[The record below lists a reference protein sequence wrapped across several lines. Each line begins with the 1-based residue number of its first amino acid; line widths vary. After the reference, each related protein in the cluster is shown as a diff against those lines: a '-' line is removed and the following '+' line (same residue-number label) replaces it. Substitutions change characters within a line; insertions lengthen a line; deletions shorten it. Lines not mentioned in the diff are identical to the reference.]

1 LELQVQS
8 FSIRSNVFTKVQKT
22 ENEPFVERQK
32 SMRTIPN
39 YVTTFFIVIT
49 LISIVPAP
57 VQGNDRE
64 AEVRST
70 IEAFY
75 KAFNDGFTKPADYAA
90 EDWNHINPFGGR
102 TRGREAVLKEVREV
116 HQSFL
121 KGTTENIE
129 SMDIRFATSD
139 VAVGT
144 VVSVGSGFTSPD
156 GVKHKPGRAIRTF
169 VVVRRAKR
177 WQIMQDQNTLIQ
189 EPQ

>member
-1 LELQVQS
+1 MVPTPAQS
-8 FSIRSNVFTKVQKT
+8 
-22 ENEPFVERQK
+22 
-32 SMRTIPN
+32 
-39 YVTTFFIVIT
+39 
-49 LISIVPAP
+49 
-57 VQGNDRE
+57 NDGE

-75 KAFNDGFTKPADYAA
+75 KAFDDGFMRPADFAT
-90 EDWNHINPFGGR
+90 EDWNHIDPFGGR
-102 TRGREAVLKEVREV
+102 TQGREATLKDVREV
-116 HQSFL
+116 HRSFL
-121 KGTTENIE
+121 KGTTDTIE

-169 VVVRRAKR
+169 VVVRRGKR

-189 EPQ
+189 EPH

>member
-1 LELQVQS
+1 
-8 FSIRSNVFTKVQKT
+8 
-22 ENEPFVERQK
+22 
-32 SMRTIPN
+32 MRTN
-39 YVTTFFIVIT
+39 YATAFLVMIT
-49 LISIVPAP
+49 LISIVPVP
-57 VQGNDRE
+57 VQGNDNDRE

-75 KAFNDGFTKPADYAA
+75 KAFTDGFTKPADYAA

-121 KGTTENIE
+121 KGATETIE

-144 VVSVGSGFTSPD
+144 VVSLGSGFTSPD
-156 GVKHKPGRAIRTF
+156 GVKHKPERAIRTF
-169 VVVRRAKR
+169 VVVRRGKR
-177 WQIMQDQNTLIQ
+177 WRIMQDQNTLIQ

>member
-1 LELQVQS
+1 
-8 FSIRSNVFTKVQKT
+8 
-22 ENEPFVERQK
+22 
-32 SMRTIPN
+32 MRINTHSL
-39 YVTTFFIVIT
+39 TASLIVIT
-49 LISIVPAP
+49 LISAVPTS
-57 VQGNDRE
+57 VRGDDRE
-64 AEVRST
+64 AEVRAT

-75 KAFNDGFTKPADYAA
+75 KAFDDGFTQPADFAA

-121 KGTTENIE
+121 KGATETIE

-144 VVSVGSGFTSPD
+144 VVSLGSGFTSPD

-169 VVVRRAKR
+169 VVVRRGQR
-177 WQIMQDQNTLIQ
+177 WHIMQDQNTLIQ
-189 EPQ
+189 EPR

>member
-1 LELQVQS
+1 
-8 FSIRSNVFTKVQKT
+8 
-22 ENEPFVERQK
+22 
-32 SMRTIPN
+32 MRTN
-39 YVTTFFIVIT
+39 YATAFLVMIT
-49 LISIVPAP
+49 LISIVPLP
-57 VQGNDRE
+57 VQGNDNDRE

-75 KAFNDGFTKPADYAA
+75 KAFTAGFTKPADYAA

-121 KGTTENIE
+121 KGATETIE

-144 VVSVGSGFTSPD
+144 VVSLGSGFTSPD

-169 VVVRRAKR
+169 VVVRRGKR